1 MSYLRSSFCITVLEF
16 NLTLGVIGFNSAAR
30 CAKISSSLQNAIHSC
45 GLTSRRE
52 MNDQGLQRPRL
63 PLRRSSLSDV
73 RHHQDRSL
81 ISLRE
86 EEGGSILG
94 GGESGT
100 EVEVS
105 EAEGEEAEERNGLE

>member
-1 MSYLRSSFCITVLEF
+1 
-16 NLTLGVIGFNSAAR
+16 
-30 CAKISSSLQNAIHSC
+30 
-45 GLTSRRE
+45 
-52 MNDQGLQRPRL
+52 MNDPVLRRPRL

-73 RHHQDRSL
+73 RHHPDRSL

-86 EEGGSILG
+86 EEGGSVDILG

-105 EAEGEEAEERNGLE
+105 EAEGDEAEERNGLE